1 MGGGTS
7 LSSLY
12 YNEISRAQLVDGPEE
27 ERRLVKRWQRNK
39 DVRARDRV
47 VQSHLR
53 FVVKQAHKK
62 TRDPEAVKD
71 YIAAGNLGLLR
82 AIEPGRFDPERK
94 PYIRFLTYAGVWVYK
109 EMMDQDYASNSLVH
123 VPTHRQKEQR
133 RQAHAHTQATLRHGA
148 NSEQARA
155 TEFIRHAD
163 LVVTLDSVDDAEL
176 DNDSELANQYQQQQL
191 RDTLE
196 TALSR
201 LPSREALILR
211 LHFGVKDE
219 PRNLVQIAKMMEMT
233 PERVRQIK
241 VHGLQLLR
249 QHLEAGD
256 KPLAAELAS

>member
-1 MGGGTS
+1 MGAGTS

-12 YNEISRAQLVDGPEE
+12 YNEISRAPMVDDPEE
-27 ERRLVKRWQRNK
+27 ERRLIRRWQK
-39 DVRARDRV
+39 SGDTKARDAI

-82 AIEPGRFDPERK
+82 AIEPGRFDPDRK

-133 RQAHAHTQATLRHGA
+133 RKAHAHTQAALKHGA
-148 NSEQARA
+148 NSEQAKA
-155 TEFIRHAD
+155 TEFVRHAD
-163 LVVTLDSVDDAEL
+163 LVVTIDSVDDAEL
-176 DNDSELANQYQQQQL
+176 DNDAELANQFHQQQL
-191 RDTLE
+191 RETLE
-196 TALSR
+196 GALSR
-201 LPSREALILR
+201 LPPREALILR

-219 PRNLVQIAKMMEMT
+219 PRNLVQIAKMMSMT

-241 VHGLQLLR
+241 VQGLQLLR
-249 QHLEAGD
+249 AQLQTTDAS
-256 KPLAAELAS
+256 LVAELAS

>member
-1 MGGGTS
+1 MGAGTS
-7 LSSLY
+7 LSSVY
-12 YNEISRAQLVDGPEE
+12 YNEISRTQMVDDPEE
-27 ERRLVKRWQRNK
+27 ERRLIKRWQRNS
-39 DVRARDRV
+39 DTRARDRV

-82 AIEPGRFDPERK
+82 AIEPGRFDPDRK
-94 PYIRFLTYAGVWVYK
+94 PYIRFLTYAGVWIYK

-133 RQAHAHTQATLRHGA
+133 RKAHAHTQAALKHGA

-155 TEFIRHAD
+155 TEFVRHAD
-163 LVVTLDSVDDAEL
+163 LVVAIDSVDDTEL
-176 DNDSELANQYQQQQL
+176 DNDAELANTYHQQQL
-191 RDTLE
+191 RETLE
-196 TALSR
+196 TALAL

-219 PRNLVQIAKMMEMT
+219 PRNLVQIAKLLEMT

-241 VHGLQLLR
+241 VHGLQLLKDR
-249 QHLEAGD
+249 LMTGETSI
-256 KPLAAELAS
+256 AADLAS

>member
-1 MGGGTS
+1 MGAGTS

-12 YNEISRAQLVDGPEE
+12 YKEISGARMIHDPDE
-27 ERRLVKRWQRNK
+27 ERRLIRRWQRQRDTK
-39 DVRARDRV
+39 ARDAV

-62 TRDPEAVKD
+62 TSDPEAVKD

-82 AIEPGRFDPERK
+82 AIEPGRFDPDRK
-94 PYIRFLTYAGVWVYK
+94 PYIRFLTYAGVWIYK

-133 RQAHAHTQATLRHGA
+133 RRAHAHTQAMLRHGA

-155 TEFIRHAD
+155 TEFVRHAD
-163 LVVTLDSVDDAEL
+163 LVVAIDSVDDAEL
-176 DNDSELANQYQQQQL
+176 DNDPELANQYHRQQL
-191 RDTLE
+191 RETLE
-196 TALSR
+196 NALSQ

-219 PRNLVQIAKMMEMT
+219 PRNLVQIAAMMDMT

-249 QHLEAGD
+249 ENLERRDAT
-256 KPLAAELAS
+256 LAHELAS